1 VILRLGPLSP
11 IGDRILPRLVSRA
24 VGNWQWLGRLLVVCF
39 VALAGVRRAAELQVL
54 RVAHRLVMRK
64 VFGSDSL
71 VVISLVS
78 RSVHMKVDG

>member
-1 VILRLGPLSP
+1 M
-11 IGDRILPRLVSRA
+11 
-24 VGNWQWLGRLLVVCF
+24 LVVCF